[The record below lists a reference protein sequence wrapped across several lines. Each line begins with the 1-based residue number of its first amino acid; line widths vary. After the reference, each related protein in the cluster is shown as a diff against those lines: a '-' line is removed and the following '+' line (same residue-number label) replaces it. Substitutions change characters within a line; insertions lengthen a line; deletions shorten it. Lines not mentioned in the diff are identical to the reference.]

1 MRWIQKYI
9 HSFGGDPTKVTMYT
23 FHFSSL
29 LYFISHTSRR
39 WGESAGA
46 ISVALH
52 MVANG
57 GNAEGLFRAAFMES
71 GSALPTG
78 DITDGQPH
86 YDALVQQTGCA
97 NSNDTLQ
104 CLRELPFDT
113 FLAAM
118 NMSPGIFD
126 FQVRQLDFCDGHF
139 L

>member
-1 MRWIQKYI
+1 MRRSY
-9 HSFGGDPTKVTMYT
+9 SRPDD
-23 FHFSSL
+23 L
-29 LYFISHTSRR
+29 LTTTTLRS

-71 GSALPTG
+71 GSALPVG

-97 NSNDTLQ
+97 GSNDTLQ
-104 CLRELPFDT
+104 CLRELPFDS
-113 FLAAM
+113 FKEAM
-118 NMSPGIFD
+118 DMSPGIFD
-126 FQVRQLDFCDGHF
+126 FQVWQNHIFVCFVLEDCNLNIVFEFGMAPAG
-139 L
+139 

>member
-1 MRWIQKYI
+1 MCRSTHDQ
-9 HSFGGDPTKVTMYT
+9 HPLRS
-23 FHFSSL
+23 
-29 LYFISHTSRR
+29 

-46 ISVALH
+46 ISVAMH

-71 GSALPTG
+71 GSALPVG

-97 NSNDTLQ
+97 GSSDTLQ

-113 FLAAM
+113 FKAAM
-118 NMSPGIFD
+118 DMSPGIFD
-126 FQVRQLDFCDGHF
+126 FQVLWTHVFG
-139 L
+139 